1 MRIRTARTPLP
12 QTSWTTDRGACKFA
26 EVNGPVATDVEELRA
41 LVFGGTSGIGARTAE
56 LLAANGSQVL
66 IAGRRQREG
75 DELARRLGERA
86 AFIRCDV
93 TLESD
98 VVRAVAEAVDRFGG
112 LDALVNSAGG
122 GVPEPRGIVAV
133 DLEITEATLRVH
145 LLGVIASMKHAAPI
159 MMEQRS
165 GSIVNIAS
173 LGGLVA
179 GWSALS
185 YSAAKAAVIHLTRCA
200 AVELGEVGV
209 RANSISP
216 GPVVTGLFGKSH
228 PAIDPSEADR
238 RAGRLEVLFESL
250 VRPWQPY
257 PRMCVAD
264 DVARAAIWLASDAS
278 SFVNG
283 HDLVVDGGISA
294 GRPLSSSEGTREKI
308 NAVLAG
314 E

>member
-1 MRIRTARTPLP
+1 MKEPVP
-12 QTSWTTDRGACKFA
+12 
-26 EVNGPVATDVEELRA
+26 EVDNLRA

-75 DELARRLGERA
+75 EDLAYSLGERA

-98 VVRAVAEAVDRFGG
+98 IARAVAEAVDRFGG
-112 LDALVNSAGG
+112 LNAVVNSAGG
-122 GVPEPRGIVAV
+122 GVPEPRGIAAV
-133 DLEITEATLRVH
+133 DLGITEATLRVH
-145 LLGVIASMKHAAPI
+145 LLGVIAAMKHAAPI
-159 MMEQRS
+159 MVEQRS
-165 GSIVNIAS
+165 GSIVTVAS

-200 AVELGEVGV
+200 AVELGEFGV
-209 RANSISP
+209 RANSVSP
-216 GPVVTGLFGKSH
+216 GPVMTGLFGKGHS
-228 PAIDPSEADR
+228 ALDPSDADC
-238 RAGRLEVLFESL
+238 RAGRLETLFESL

-257 PRMCVAD
+257 PRVAVAD
-264 DVARAAIWLASDAS
+264 DVARAVVWLASDAS

-308 NAVLAG
+308 HAVLKG